1 MIEARGEVYPSDPTA
16 LADDIFAIVRGE
28 DTTDTDAAK
37 IWVTSAL
44 RRWASSLPPEG

>member
-1 MIEARGEVYPSDPTA
+1 MIGSRVEEYPSDPTA

-28 DTTDTDAAK
+28 DSTNTDAAK

-44 RRWASSLPPEG
+44 RRWASSLPEE